1 MAQRHGRTPVDSRSG
16 PGDVDARNPGG
27 WRIARGGA
35 RMAPEAPP
43 SAADRGVDMRI
54 AILGAGNVGGGL
66 GRAFTAVGHDVVFGV
81 RDPESTKTL
90 AALADIPD
98 AEAASPAAAVDGA
111 DIIVFALRPVAMTA
125 TVADLPSLDGRIVI
139 DAMNRLGGDQA
150 TSTTQDLAAILP
162 GAKLVKAFNTI
173 GFENYA
179 TAAARTVPA
188 AMFIAGDDPDAKRAA
203 MALASEIG
211 FRPEDAGG
219 LVNAKVLEEMVRIWM
234 ALVQVHGRS
243 VAFAISEG

>member
-1 MAQRHGRTPVDSRSG
+1 
-16 PGDVDARNPGG
+16 
-27 WRIARGGA
+27 
-35 RMAPEAPP
+35 
-43 SAADRGVDMRI
+43 MRI

-90 AALADIPD
+90 AALAEIPD
-98 AEAASPAAAVDGA
+98 AEAASPAEAVDGA
-111 DIIVFALRPVAMTA
+111 DVIVFALRHVAITA
-125 TVADLPSLDGRIVI
+125 TIADLPSLRDRIVI
-139 DAMNRLGGDQA
+139 DAMNRFDAGDLP
-150 TSTTQDLAAILP
+150 STTVDLAALLP
-162 GAKLVKAFNTI
+162 GAKLAKAFNTT

-179 TAAARTVPA
+179 TAAGRTVPA
-188 AMFIAGDDPDAKRAA
+188 AMFVAGDDQDAKRIA

-219 LVNAKVLEEMVRIWM
+219 LANAKVLEEMVRIWM
-234 ALVQVHGRS
+234 ALTQVHGRS